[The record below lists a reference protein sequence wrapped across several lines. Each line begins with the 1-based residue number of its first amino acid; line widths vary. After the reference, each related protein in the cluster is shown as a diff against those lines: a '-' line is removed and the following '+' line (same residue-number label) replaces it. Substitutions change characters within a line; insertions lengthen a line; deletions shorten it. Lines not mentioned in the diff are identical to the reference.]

1 MEILLRNN
9 NWEIIFKVNEKTGDM
24 LLKNPKYASAIL
36 ESINK
41 EHNTDF
47 TVDNSTLTN
56 ITGRHICKYCGNIVE
71 GEYEDLLCDECKE
84 IFGHSLYSEL

>member
-1 MEILLRNN
+1 MKILVRNN
-9 NWEIIFKVNEKTGDM
+9 HYATAFEVNEKTGDM

-47 TVDNSTLTN
+47 TVDNSTLIN
-56 ITGRHICKYCGNIVE
+56 ITSKHICKYCGNIVE
-71 GEYEDLLCDECKE
+71 GEYEDLLCDECRE
-84 IFGHSLYSEL
+84 IFGHSLYSDL

>member
-1 MEILLRNN
+1 MEILLRNDK
-9 NWEIIFKVNEKTGDM
+9 WEFSFKVNEKTGDM

-56 ITGRHICKYCGNIVE
+56 ITGKHICKYCGNIVE
-71 GEYEDLLCDECKE
+71 GEYEDLLCDECRE

>member
-9 NWEIIFKVNEKTGDM
+9 NWAFSFKVNKKTGDM

-36 ESINK
+36 ESINE

-47 TVDNSTLTN
+47 TVEN
-56 ITGRHICKYCGNIVE
+56 
-71 GEYEDLLCDECKE
+71 
-84 IFGHSLYSEL
+84 